1 MMFSVES
8 LFHKVEYTGRT
19 KNELTNTINSSI
31 GIENFYKKVVCRTF
45 QLSKKIFND
54 KLSQLLQT
62 TPDIMDLKG
71 MEKICHYRES
81 ILSRVLINNK
91 K

>member
-1 MMFSVES
+1 MFNVES

-54 KLSQLLQT
+54 KLSQLLQS

-81 ILSRVLINNK
+81 ILSSVDK
-91 K
+91 Q